1 METKLPVPEALKD
14 KVRRFPDRPGV
25 YIMHD
30 ESGRVIYV
38 GKARSLKKRV
48 LSYFRHAQIASPRLR
63 KLIHSI
69 SDISFIRTETEAEAL
84 VVEAKLIK
92 QYQPFF
98 NVELKMG
105 ERYPYVRITNER
117 FPRLIITRHR
127 EDDGSIYIGPYT
139 RVSELRQVLRLVER
153 YFPLRSCS
161 ATLESIP
168 ARERPCLRHF
178 LGKCLAPCTGVCSE
192 SEYRDRVDEI
202 IMLLRG
208 QALPLVER
216 LRAKMEKAVEVLA
229 FEEAARM
236 RDAIRAVWR
245 LSRQKVSYSLSED
258 LDKDT
263 WCAMTVLQSHLQLAA
278 LPWRIDGCDIS
289 HLSGRES
296 YGVFVVFEQGVA
308 NPSLYRKFR
317 IRTVEGVD
325 DFRCIEEVVYRR
337 YRRLLDEEEAL
348 PQLLLVDGG
357 AVQLQ
362 FALQALHKLGLD
374 DLPVVAIA
382 KEEETLYLP
391 GEKAPLR
398 LSREDPGLKLLQR
411 VRDEAHRFAVSSHRH
426 GRDQRYRRS
435 ALEEI
440 PGVGKR
446 RAAALLA
453 MFGSVA
459 RISDLEPE
467 QLTAVPGVGPSLA
480 KRIIDTL
487 REGKDVELS
496 KAP

>member
-1 METKLPVPEALKD
+1 
-14 KVRRFPDRPGV
+14 
-25 YIMHD
+25 
-30 ESGRVIYV
+30 
-38 GKARSLKKRV
+38 
-48 LSYFRHAQIASPRLR
+48 
-63 KLIHSI
+63 
-69 SDISFIRTETEAEAL
+69 
-84 VVEAKLIK
+84 
-92 QYQPFF
+92 
-98 NVELKMG
+98 
-105 ERYPYVRITNER
+105 
-117 FPRLIITRHR
+117 
-127 EDDGSIYIGPYT
+127 
-139 RVSELRQVLRLVER
+139 
-153 YFPLRSCS
+153 
-161 ATLESIP
+161 
-168 ARERPCLRHF
+168 
-178 LGKCLAPCTGVCSE
+178 
-192 SEYRDRVDEI
+192 VDEI

-216 LRAKMEKAVEVLA
+216 LRAKMEKAAEALA

-263 WCAMTVLQSHLQLAA
+263 WCAMTALQSRLGLAA

-362 FALQALHKLGLD
+362 FALQALHKLGLE
-374 DLPVVAIA
+374 DLPVVALA
-382 KEEETLYLP
+382 KEEEALYLP
-391 GEKAPLR
+391 GKRSPLK

-411 VRDEAHRFAVSSHRH
+411 VRDEAHRFAVSSHRR

-480 KRIIDTL
+480 KRIINTL
-487 REGKDVELS
+487 REGKDAELS
-496 KAP
+496 KTP